1 MKFNKAKQD
10 KHKRKHSNIC
20 KSVTAKK
27 QLKRENLKKWKNDLG
42 EQKDPASE

>member
-20 KSVTAKK
+20 KTVIAKK
-27 QLKRENLKKWKNDLG
+27 QLKRENLKKWKDLG
-42 EQKDPASE
+42 EQKDPLSE